1 VNSRPPDPS
10 NNRADEGIDPARVD
24 ALVQRAK
31 AGDEDAFGELV
42 MMHHARVYAVVYR
55 MVSQADD
62 AQELTQ
68 QTWIKAWKR
77 LATYK
82 QEAKFFT
89 WLYRIAVNTAMDHL
103 RQRKRRQ
110 EVELNDALTIN
121 PEAGSEC
128 RLATSAT
135 PDRDLEQDEI
145 RKAFREALDALSP
158 EHKAALILRE
168 VEGLSY
174 KQIAEATKCRIG
186 TVMSRIYYARRAI
199 QDRLKEHR

>member
-1 VNSRPPDPS
+1 MNSQPPDPS
-10 NNRADEGIDPARVD
+10 NSRADEGLDPGRVD
-24 ALVQRAK
+24 ALVQRAQ

-42 MMHHARVYAVVYR
+42 KMHHARVYAVVYR

-82 QEAKFFT
+82 REARFFT
-89 WLYRIAVNTAMDHL
+89 WLYRIAVNTAMDYL

-110 EVELNDALTIN
+110 EVELNEALTVN
-121 PEAGSEC
+121 PEAGSEW
-128 RLATSAT
+128 RLATTAT
-135 PDRDLEQDEI
+135 PDRDLAQDEI
-145 RKAFREALDALSP
+145 RVAFRAALDALSP

-174 KQIAEATKCRIG
+174 KEIATATKSRIG
-186 TVMSRIYYARRAI
+186 TVMSRIFYARRAI